1 MWAQEDFLFWVDYGF
16 WGGFLCFWRSWI
28 DLTRFLGSFLGVLG
42 KKMVWNWVFWLKKQE
57 LYLFDHHNG
66 WILGNDRRRV
76 IYQDRRQIIFF
87 FLSKNGDNITS
98 KNIKGPHTGAELAGL
113 CPSPFLVGQ
122 ILGCAC
128 QAHNTWPYSFF

>member
-1 MWAQEDFLFWVDYGF
+1 
-16 WGGFLCFWRSWI
+16 
-28 DLTRFLGSFLGVLG
+28 
-42 KKMVWNWVFWLKKQE
+42 
-57 LYLFDHHNG
+57 
-66 WILGNDRRRV
+66 
-76 IYQDRRQIIFF
+76 
-87 FLSKNGDNITS
+87 LSKNGDNITS

>member
-1 MWAQEDFLFWVDYGF
+1 
-16 WGGFLCFWRSWI
+16 
-28 DLTRFLGSFLGVLG
+28 
-42 KKMVWNWVFWLKKQE
+42 LKKQAI
-57 LYLFDHHNG
+57 YLFDHHNG

-87 FLSKNGDNITS
+87 FVEEWGQLQKIL
-98 KNIKGPHTGAELAGL
+98 KAHARGPELAGL

-128 QAHNTWPYSFF
+128 QAHNTWPYFFFLVIFYLFSKIQVFYMYF